1 MKKIICWIPPFL
13 WASLIFWLS
22 SFPADELPSWEI
34 PYLDKFVHA
43 LEFGILALLLYR
55 SAKITFVMK
64 TRSFLMAFTFLIA
77 IVFALTDE
85 WHQTFVPGR
94 ISSPY
99 DLAADAF
106 GILLFLFPQK

>member
-1 MKKIICWIPPFL
+1 
-13 WASLIFWLS
+13 
-22 SFPADELPSWEI
+22 
-34 PYLDKFVHA
+34 
-43 LEFGILALLLYR
+43 
-55 SAKITFVMK
+55 MK